1 MSILVANGLY
11 KLKDCYFT
19 EFGNALM
26 MDNKQESRPYYYL
39 YQDPEGIDWAIP
51 LSSQVNNYRRKIAAI
66 EAKRGKGKCVY
77 YYIGKIASVD
87 RVFLI
92 SDMLPIEPK
101 YIKDQFTINGQHYV
115 SQNSNQIKTV
125 RSKATR
131 YLKLIQSGSIQDRLG
146 VLEIKSTLMERRK

>member
-92 SDMLPIEPK
+92 TRRHGSMAVVIAVYVDEIPALAGALNVSIDELFTPISA
-101 YIKDQFTINGQHYV
+101 Q
-115 SQNSNQIKTV
+115 
-125 RSKATR
+125 
-131 YLKLIQSGSIQDRLG
+131 
-146 VLEIKSTLMERRK
+146 